1 MRLRNSEIHDR
12 INGNLEIEFTDQKL
26 TSFSGLELFNRYF
39 RAIRLRGM
47 IKTAFLRSGMGG
59 DYKVPELV
67 LTFVTLW
74 LAGGNRLRHI
84 RYLSSDWLV
93 KRIVGVKR
101 MATERTLSR
110 WLKRFTPA
118 ALDTLLGVNTSL
130 VLGALEALEL
140 KRITLDFDGT
150 VLSTGDEVENAARG
164 YNPHKRFSKS
174 YYPFLCHVAQ
184 TGHFL
189 RVKNRR
195 GNHHDSKGGSLA
207 MISDCIRDVRER
219 LGSAVTIEVRLDS
232 AFFSERILRFLIKIG
247 IPYAV
252 KMPIWKWTGAKDL
265 INQRERWKVASKDLS
280 YFATTIHLKKW
291 KIEVPVI
298 IFRKCLTKNNLKQ
311 KTFQLDLFDPGDGIY
326 EYQVIATNQDLTAAN
341 VLDFYNGR
349 CGMERE
355 IAEIKTEYGFANI
368 PTKSFM
374 ANSAYQ
380 ALAILA
386 HSLVKNFQLATDQAP
401 SKKRTSSRTTAYTF
415 ESLKSL
421 RFKVIARAGRIV
433 NLAGKSIL
441 KMASEPKVEA
451 GYRKIER
458 VLDKLAA

>member
-1 MRLRNSEIHDR
+1 MRLRNSEIHGR

-39 RAIRLRGM
+39 RATGLRAGVQ
-47 IKTAFLRSGMGG
+47 KAFLRSGIGG
-59 DYKVPELV
+59 DYKVSELV

-74 LAGGNRLRHI
+74 LSGGNRLRHI
-84 RYLSSDWLV
+84 RYLSSDWLI
-93 KRIVGVKR
+93 KRVVGVRR

-118 ALDTLLGVNTSL
+118 ALDVLLGINTSL
-130 VLGALEALEL
+130 ALGALEALNL

-164 YNPHKRFSKS
+164 YNPHKRFAKS

-195 GNHHDSKGGSLA
+195 GNHHDSKGGALS
-207 MISDCIRDVRER
+207 MISNCIRDVQER
-219 LGSAVTIEVRLDS
+219 LGAAVVIEVRLDS
-232 AFFSERILRFLIKIG
+232 AFFCEKILRFLIKLG
-247 IPYAV
+247 VPYAL
-252 KMPIWKWTGAKDL
+252 KMPLWKWTGVKEL
-265 INQRERWKVASKDLS
+265 INQRERWSVAAPDLS
-280 YFATTIHLKKW
+280 YFTTTMKLKKW
-291 KIEVPVI
+291 KMEVPVI
-298 IFRKCLTKNNLKQ
+298 VFRKCLTKNNLKE
-311 KTFQLDLFDPGDGIY
+311 KPFQLDLFDPGDGIY
-326 EYQVIATNQDLTAAN
+326 EYQAIATNLALTPKNA
-341 VLDFYNGR
+341 LDFYNGR

-368 PTKSFM
+368 PTKNFM
-374 ANSAYQ
+374 ANSTYQ

-386 HSLVKNFQLATDQAP
+386 HTLVKNFQLATGQAP
-401 SKKRTSSRTTAYTF
+401 AKTRTSSRTGAYTF

-421 RFKVIARAGRIV
+421 RFKIIARAGRIV
-433 NLAGKSIL
+433 SAAGKSVL
-441 KMASEPKVEA
+441 KMAAEPKVEA
-451 GYRKIER
+451 DYRKVER
-458 VLDKLAA
+458 ALDKLAA